1 MKRNKCW
8 EGAVERQDCSV
19 ADKTEKKNFFSL
31 GRKQGLAK
39 QIDVSTV
46 IYRLYI
52 YVY

>member
-19 ADKTEKKNFFSL
+19 ADKTEKKKISL
-31 GRKQGLAK
+31 RRKQGLAK

-46 IYRLYI
+46 IYSLYI